1 MQQEIKFEKCQ
12 RHLQPQL
19 KNLSKSQREDHWPL
33 SDKGGDAKTLHM
45 RISNE
50 KSKKMAIPWLTIAL
64 GWFRQGEKGTKLIV
78 KHGPNILSIH
88 CWPREVWRRWM
99 RRGGASVLLLSGK
112 TFTVGHGTC
121 LSAVLWDAQHFLV
134 TLGPPSVL
142 HL

>member
-1 MQQEIKFEKCQ
+1 
-12 RHLQPQL
+12 
-19 KNLSKSQREDHWPL
+19 
-33 SDKGGDAKTLHM
+33 
-45 RISNE
+45 
-50 KSKKMAIPWLTIAL
+50 
-64 GWFRQGEKGTKLIV
+64 
-78 KHGPNILSIH
+78 
-88 CWPREVWRRWM
+88 M